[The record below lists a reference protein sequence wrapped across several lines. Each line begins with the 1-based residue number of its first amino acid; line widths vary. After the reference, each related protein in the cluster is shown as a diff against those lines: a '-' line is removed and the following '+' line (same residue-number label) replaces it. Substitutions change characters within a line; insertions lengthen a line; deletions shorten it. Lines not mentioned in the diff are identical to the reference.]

1 MHAPSRAPLN
11 ATLAVIERRG
21 CIGSKIPHMKVTT
34 GTVVDGKVLV
44 EGETLPE
51 GSTVTVLL
59 REDEEAFDLTPEE
72 EAELLASIAD
82 VESGK
87 FISGDELLE
96 RLRRF
101 G

>member
-1 MHAPSRAPLN
+1 MQAAARAPLN
-11 ATLAVIERRG
+11 TSFGVIKRPER
-21 CIGSKIPHMKVTT
+21 IGSKIPHMKVTT

-44 EGETLPE
+44 EGEVLPE

-59 REDEEAFDLTPEE
+59 RDDEEAFNLTPQE
-72 EAELLASIAD
+72 EAELVASITD
-82 VESGK
+82 VESGN
-87 FISGDELLE
+87 FISGAELLE

>member
-1 MHAPSRAPLN
+1 
-11 ATLAVIERRG
+11 
-21 CIGSKIPHMKVTT
+21 MKVAT
-34 GTVVDGKVLV
+34 GTVVGGKVLL
-44 EGETLPE
+44 EGEALPE

-87 FISGDELLE
+87 FISGDELLK

>member
-1 MHAPSRAPLN
+1 MVFG
-11 ATLAVIERRG
+11 VIEHRER
-21 CIGSKIPHMKVTT
+21 IGSNIPHMKVTT
-34 GTVVDGKVLV
+34 GTVVGGKVLV

-59 REDEEAFDLTPEE
+59 REDEETFELTPEE

-82 VESGK
+82 IESGK
-87 FISGDELLE
+87 SISGDELLE